1 MSQTSFRT
9 ATLATSL
16 ALSLVACGDR
26 DAASAPEAPPVD
38 AAAPASAEAN
48 GAAAAPSADAAAA
61 PAASTASLWR
71 GGEVVPLD
79 VQVAHPNG
87 VVLQLTSLQSRPM
100 ETAVGVRVVNGRER
114 EVHLNR
120 FNQRRA
126 YIVMD
131 SGERIY
137 IAPPAGN
144 TDLTIPSGQ
153 SMEGELV
160 FLGRLPRGESATLV
174 LNENSS
180 ADNRATD
187 TPRFQLD
194 LPVAGGFG
202 AAR

>member
-1 MSQTSFRT
+1 MNYRPLRS
-9 ATLATSL
+9 AALAASLVL
-16 ALSLVACGDR
+16 ALGACGDH
-26 DAASAPEAPPVD
+26 EATQVG
-38 AAAPASAEAN
+38 AAAQPAADMPT
-48 GAAAAPSADAAAA
+48 AAPSAARGDSPSAAANAA

-71 GGEVVPLD
+71 GGEVAPLD

-100 ETAVGVRVVNGRER
+100 ETAVGVRVVNGRKR

-120 FNQRRA
+120 FNSRRA

-131 SGERIY
+131 TGERIY
-137 IAPPAGN
+137 ISPPAGN
-144 TDLTIPSGQ
+144 TDLTIPAGQ

-160 FLGRLPRGESATLV
+160 FLGRLPRAESATLV

-202 AAR
+202 TAQ

>member
-1 MSQTSFRT
+1 MSQTPFRT
-9 ATLATSL
+9 AALATSL
-16 ALSLVACGDR
+16 ALSLVACADR
-26 DAASAPEAPPVD
+26 DAASAPDAPPAD
-38 AAAPASAEAN
+38 ATAPAAAGSDGDTAAPSTGAATAPAS
-48 GAAAAPSADAAAA
+48 
-61 PAASTASLWR
+61 STASLWR

-100 ETAVGVRVVNGRER
+100 ETAIGVRVVNGRER

-137 IAPPAGN
+137 ISPPAGN
-144 TDLTIPSGQ
+144 TDLTIPAGQ

-180 ADNRATD
+180 ADNRNTD

-202 AAR
+202 TAQ